1 MKKKTVNSYIPLNN
15 EYLWMTYEPKELNE
29 EDIEMTLSAFDASE
43 VKGSC
48 TLKHVRYTN
57 VQTQT
62 TI

>member
-1 MKKKTVNSYIPLNN
+1 
-15 EYLWMTYEPKELNE
+15 MTYEPKELNE